1 MEKRNFRNEKS
12 ELDSKTLESGVIK
25 LGKSQ
30 NLKVVKNT
38 EHGVYLGT
46 EEDKVLLPK
55 KEVPENTTVG
65 DTLRVFVYRDSQ
77 ERQ

>member
-46 EEDKVLLPK
+46 EEDKEIGRAHV
-55 KEVPENTTVG
+55 
-65 DTLRVFVYRDSQ
+65 
-77 ERQ
+77 